1 MLIALYDNKTY
12 IVNNYNNKYVLITGK
27 IPCQKISFNWL
38 VLIVS
43 CPNSTFHVTGTL
55 GKLVL

>member
-27 IPCQKISFNWL
+27 IPCQKFSIKKIMQKE
-38 VLIVS
+38 VV
-43 CPNSTFHVTGTL
+43 V
-55 GKLVL
+55 V